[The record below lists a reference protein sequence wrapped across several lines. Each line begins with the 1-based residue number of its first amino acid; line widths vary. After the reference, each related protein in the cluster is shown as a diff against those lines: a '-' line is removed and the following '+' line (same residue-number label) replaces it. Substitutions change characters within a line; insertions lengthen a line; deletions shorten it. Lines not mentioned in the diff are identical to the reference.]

1 MTRKLLLG
9 LLMVILAL
17 GTAGC
22 GSGPI
27 VVVEAP
33 TASVDTEIDKSK
45 YIITPDVSKPN
56 NVPIDEDLSYVDTA
70 YLMNLM
76 KINGPTSSERTS
88 YGQYPSDWTF
98 VLVDSRPAVRFTE
111 SHINGAINIPDAQF
125 EELAWMLPED
135 KNKMLIFYCGGL
147 DCHLSP
153 SSAHKAKELGYTN
166 VHVYQEGITFW
177 KEAGNYLATTAEYV
191 ATLIGAERVNYRDKK
206 PYLILDN
213 RPYNVYFNSHIPTAL
228 SMDDKIFIEKYIA
241 AMPVDK
247 SAEIITYCGGFF

>member
-1 MTRKLLLG
+1 MTRKLFLG
-9 LLMVILAL
+9 LFLTILTFVI
-17 GTAGC
+17 AGC

-33 TASVDTEIDKSK
+33 TASVDAEIDKSK
-45 YIITPDVSKPN
+45 YIIALDVSEPN
-56 NVPIDEDLSYVDTA
+56 NVPIEEDLSYVDTA
-70 YLMNLM
+70 YMMNLM

-88 YGQYPSDWTF
+88 YEQYPSDWTF
-98 VLVDSRPAVRFTE
+98 VLVDSRPSVRFAE
-111 SHINGAINIPDAQF
+111 AHINGAINIPDAQF
-125 EELAWMLPED
+125 AELAWMLPDD

-153 SSAHKAKELGYTN
+153 NSARKAKELGYTN

-177 KEAGNYLATTAEYV
+177 KEAGNYLVTTAEYV
-191 ATLIGAERVNYRDKK
+191 ATLISSDRINDTGKK
-206 PYLILDN
+206 SFLILDN

-228 SMDDKIFIEKYIA
+228 PMDDKLFMEKYLA

-247 SAEIITYCGGFF
+247 STEIITYCGGFF